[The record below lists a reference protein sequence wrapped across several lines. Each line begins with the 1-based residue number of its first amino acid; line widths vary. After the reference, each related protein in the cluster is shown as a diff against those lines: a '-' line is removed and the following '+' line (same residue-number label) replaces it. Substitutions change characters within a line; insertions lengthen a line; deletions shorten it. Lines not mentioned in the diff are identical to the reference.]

1 MAEARS
7 AVSMEALVSLA
18 KRRGIAFPGSEIYG
32 GLANTWE
39 FGPLGAEIKR
49 NIRNT
54 WWEFFV
60 HRRDDIVGIE
70 GGVLLH
76 PRVWEA
82 SGHVSEF
89 FDPLIDCRNC
99 RTRYRADNLIED
111 RLGQLAEGM
120 PLEEMTRLIRE
131 SNLAC
136 PVCGQRDW
144 TDVRQFNMMF
154 QTMASSPFGWKTAMS
169 KPGLQKHS

>member
-54 WWEFFV
+54 WWEFFG

-111 RLGQLAEGM
+111 RLGQVAEG
-120 PLEEMTRLIRE
+120 
-131 SNLAC
+131 
-136 PVCGQRDW
+136 
-144 TDVRQFNMMF
+144 
-154 QTMASSPFGWKTAMS
+154 
-169 KPGLQKHS
+169 